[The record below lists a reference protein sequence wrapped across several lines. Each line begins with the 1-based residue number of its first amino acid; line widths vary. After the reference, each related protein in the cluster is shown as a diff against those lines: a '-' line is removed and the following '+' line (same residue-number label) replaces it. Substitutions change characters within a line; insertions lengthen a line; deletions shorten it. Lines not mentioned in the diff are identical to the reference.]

1 MRITPY
7 LPHRLR
13 TFHRCGKYLLKILRK
28 EDENMRKLKI
38 MQAALWFTAVITTV
52 LFVCVPF
59 DLIPALYVLLVLAPQ
74 AVAIIFQIKIVK
86 HNIIEHKK
94 ALDEWRE
101 NEFDKAKHDVR
112 LPVIFADALHTI
124 AELKSMGIHPNRAG
138 PLGVFA

>member
-1 MRITPY
+1 
-7 LPHRLR
+7 
-13 TFHRCGKYLLKILRK
+13 
-28 EDENMRKLKI
+28 MRKLKI
-38 MQAALWFTAVITTV
+38 MQTGLFFTAVIATV
-52 LFVCVPF
+52 LFVCVPL
-59 DLIPALYVLLVLAPQ
+59 DIVPVLYAVLYVLFVLAPQ
-74 AVAIIFQIKIVK
+74 IVAIIFQFKIVK

-138 PLGVFA
+138 PFKVFA